1 MNTIYMT
8 PDLDET
14 EQYREDEERHFQE
27 CLEAH
32 EDHIREVAEEVR
44 EARQNEL
51 EYDPISNY
59 DLP

>member
-27 CLEAH
+27 CLKAN

-44 EARQNEL
+44 EEH
-51 EYDPISNY
+51 IKSSNY
-59 DLP
+59 TYGTQN